1 MSDSN
6 TQIHISI
13 LDPEAY
19 YRPGQQI
26 NGNVTIDTANG
37 KSLTFAA
44 LRLVWTGR
52 IVTQLAGQFDRKEY
66 FNQVFHLDPNNDTFV
81 QSTDLSSSAPSTLL
95 QVDGQIIIPFQVT
108 LPADRLLPSSFE
120 VCFLFIYLFYFINVF
135 IETRSIYE
143 ERG

>member
-26 NGNVTIDTANG
+26 NGNVTINTAG
-37 KSLTFAA
+37 GQSLTFAA

-52 IVTQLAGQFDRKEY
+52 IVTQLAGQVDRKEY
-66 FNQVFHLDPNNDTFV
+66 FNQVFHLDPNNDTFL
-81 QSTDLSSSAPSTLL
+81 QSADISSSAPSTLL
-95 QVDGQIIIPFQVT
+95 QVDGQIIFPFQVT
-108 LPADRLLPSSFE
+108 LPTDRLLPSSFE
-120 VCFLFIYLFYFINVF
+120 VCFYLFIYFINVF
-135 IETRSIYE
+135 IEARKYI
-143 ERG
+143 